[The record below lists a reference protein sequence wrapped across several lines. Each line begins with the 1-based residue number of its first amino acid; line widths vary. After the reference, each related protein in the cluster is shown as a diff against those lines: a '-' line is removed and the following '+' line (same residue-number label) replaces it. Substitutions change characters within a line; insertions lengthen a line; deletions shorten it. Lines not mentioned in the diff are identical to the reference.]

1 MTDAKDLTQMT
12 DEDLAKACVRT
23 GKNPV
28 GESRAMIDLL
38 KRLGVE
44 PRNCQVA
51 ATRLWRDSK
60 TAAEILAGVRA
71 MADDGA
77 ST

>member
-1 MTDAKDLTQMT
+1 MTNT
-12 DEDLAKACVRT
+12 DYSDEELAQACVRT
-23 GKNPV
+23 GENPI

-38 KRLGVE
+38 KRFGVE
-44 PRNCQVA
+44 PISHEAA

-60 TAAEILAGVRA
+60 AAAEILAGVRA
-71 MADDGA
+71 MADGGV

>member
-1 MTDAKDLTQMT
+1 MTGTEYS
-12 DEDLAKACVRT
+12 DEELAQACVRT

-38 KRLGVE
+38 KRFGVE
-44 PRNCQVA
+44 PRNCQA
-51 ATRLWRDSK
+51 AAVRLWRGSK

-71 MADDGA
+71 MADGGA

>member
-1 MTDAKDLTQMT
+1 MTSAEYS
-12 DEDLAKACVRT
+12 DEELAQACVRT
-23 GKNPV
+23 GKNPI

-38 KRLGVE
+38 KRFGAE
-44 PRNCQVA
+44 PRNCQLA
-51 ATRLWRDSK
+51 ATRLWRGSK

-71 MADDGA
+71 MVDGGV